1 MHKHHSV
8 SVRAVTCSCLTCLIM
23 DGSPRGST
31 RHRLG
36 PEGSE
41 PPSKVTVYNSCRKVD
56 EMTTERRKATAKETR
71 GYQGDITTERQ
82 KITTKRQKMTTKRDK
97 MSTKR
102 RKMNTERHKAATGRH
117 KDIKETKQLQRQKI
131 TTSKAQNNYIDW
143 GLLSHHPS
151 VCVMNCKHTVWNIK
165 LNISVFS
172 PLSSRASVHLR
183 TRRRAGEDRLSH
195 GVSIPRPSS
204 RCSSFV
210 RSFCSRALKL
220 PRSKLP

>member
-31 RHRLG
+31 SHRLG

-56 EMTTERRKATAKETR
+56 EMTTVRRKATAKETR

-82 KITTKRQKMTTKRDK
+82 KITTKRQKITTKRDK

-102 RKMNTERHKAATGRH
+102 RKGDRKISIQRCKMNTERHKAATGRH
-117 KDIKETKQLQRQKI
+117 RDIKETKQLQRQKI
-131 TTSKAQNNYIDW
+131 TTKCERD
-143 GLLSHHPS
+143 
-151 VCVMNCKHTVWNIK
+151 TR
-165 LNISVFS
+165 S
-172 PLSSRASVHLR
+172 PQARHK
-183 TRRRAGEDRLSH
+183 TTT
-195 GVSIPRPSS
+195 
-204 RCSSFV
+204 
-210 RSFCSRALKL
+210 
-220 PRSKLP
+220 